1 MTPYSAH
8 QLSPFLHP
16 HGRTWFDPSI
26 GALWFN
32 WTCSGFTITFTGKT
46 LRAKILAIGDGKES
60 DGPVAYPCLGVAD
73 ENGELSQ
80 RFRCTGGPLWYTL
93 FSGEEGT
100 HTLRLTKLSENQFG
114 RTALLCLEAGGQL
127 LPAKAPKR
135 RLSMEFIGDSITCGF
150 GNEAPTGTPSLTQG
164 RKMAGTLGRPG
175 RPES

>member
-73 ENGELSQ
+73 ENGEASPSA
-80 RFRCTGGPLWYTL
+80 F
-93 FSGEEGT
+93 
-100 HTLRLTKLSENQFG
+100 
-114 RTALLCLEAGGQL
+114 AA
-127 LPAKAPKR
+127 PAAP
-135 RLSMEFIGDSITCGF
+135 C
-150 GNEAPTGTPSLTQG
+150 GTPSSRG
-164 RKMAGTLGRPG
+164 RREPTPCG
-175 RPES
+175 